1 MPISQLTIENKTTS
15 YHTQE
20 RGVISI
26 MTNIARMLRLILIF
40 CLCGVPYYIVKAILI
55 KRYYN
60 NINRLKKALHKLG
73 QSLVKA
79 LHAGGPSFIKL
90 GQIFSTRSDIFG
102 DILIEEFSKLQDR
115 LPPFAFIEVKK
126 IIESE
131 FNAPLHK
138 HFKHIEETPVAAASI
153 AQVHKGI
160 SIEGNV
166 VAVKILRPKI
176 EKQFQRDLKLFA
188 FIAKIINKLSPHSTR
203 LRPLEIVNTLS
214 EVVKFE
220 LDLRFEAASADQLR
234 ENCKDDE
241 GLVIPKVHWLHTSKR
256 VLVLEWIEAIP
267 IYEKEQLTAAGHDLH
282 EIAKK
287 LAVTFFNQA
296 YRDGF
301 FHADLH
307 PGNIL
312 VDRKGNIVLIDFG
325 IIGILDYKDRM
336 FIAEMLYCF
345 IIRDYQRVSELHFEI
360 GFIPKDQD
368 PVLFALACRSIG
380 EPIIGLPVHKIS
392 IAKLLKQLFDISRS
406 FNMVVQ
412 TQLILLQKTMVTIE
426 GVGYSIYPDVNMW
439 KLAEP
444 WIKQWARQNFGF
456 KGRYKNIKRRIT
468 QLNHDLP
475 KLFNTC
481 SSLLEK
487 LNDNLSVEQIV
498 KIKKK

>member
-1 MPISQLTIENKTTS
+1 
-15 YHTQE
+15 
-20 RGVISI
+20 VISGI
-26 MTNIARMLRLILIF
+26 INIFRIFRLIFIF
-40 CLCGVPYYIVKAILI
+40 GLSGVFYYAIKAILV
-55 KRYYN
+55 KKYSGN
-60 NINRLKKALHKLG
+60 ALKLNKVLHKLG
-73 QSLVKA
+73 KAFVNA

-102 DILIEEFSKLQDR
+102 DILIEELSKLQDR
-115 LPPFAFIEVKK
+115 LPPFDFAEVKK
-126 IIESE
+126 TIESE
-131 FNAPLHK
+131 FNTPIHK
-138 HFKHIEETPVAAASI
+138 HFKRIDEIPVAAASI

-160 SIEGNV
+160 LADGNV
-166 VAVKILRPKI
+166 VAIKVLRPQI
-176 EKQFQRDLKLFA
+176 EKKFQRDLKLFA
-188 FIAKIINKLSPHSTR
+188 FIAKILVKFSFHSTR

-234 ENCKDDE
+234 ENCKTDDV
-241 GLVIPKVHWLHTSKR
+241 VIPKVYWLHTSKK
-256 VLVLEWIEAIP
+256 VLTLEWVDAIP
-267 IYEKEQLTAAGHDLH
+267 IYEKERLLAAGHDLK
-282 EIAKK
+282 EVAKK

-312 VDRKGNIVLIDFG
+312 VNKGGNIVLVDFG

-345 IIRDYQRVSELHFEI
+345 VMRDYKRVSELHFEI
-360 GFIPKDQD
+360 GYVPKDQD

-380 EPIIGLPVHKIS
+380 EPIIGLPVNKIS

-426 GVGYSIYPDVNMW
+426 GVGYLIHPEVNMW

-444 WIKQWARQNFGF
+444 WIKDWAEQNFGF
-456 KGRYKNIKRRIT
+456 RGKYKRVKRGFDKFSH
-468 QLNHDLP
+468 NLP
-475 KLFNTC
+475 KLFETF

-487 LNDNLSVEQIV
+487 LNDNYEGGCEEHVDV
-498 KIKKK
+498 RYKKGRGK